1 MKRRVSGPHKRLVS
15 LKPITKKVPCFSF
28 RSLEQLEKENSSIS
42 DGYTL
47 SIAFACLLEIVKSL
61 DVLVQEN
68 NGVSSAAE
76 GMGWIEPDASGAAIE
91 TGVGTDTINENDK
104 GKEKLLFVNDQD
116 RIFPYNIDIILS
128 RQVMREN

>member
-1 MKRRVSGPHKRLVS
+1 M
-15 LKPITKKVPCFSF
+15 
-28 RSLEQLEKENSSIS
+28 
-42 DGYTL
+42 
-47 SIAFACLLEIVKSL
+47 LEIVKSL

-68 NGVSSAAE
+68 NGVSSAVE

-116 RIFPYNIDIILS
+116 RICPYNIDIILS

>member
-1 MKRRVSGPHKRLVS
+1 MKRRVSGPHKKLVN
-15 LKPITKKVPCFSF
+15 LKPITKRYHVFF
-28 RSLEQLEKENSSIS
+28 LRSLEQLEKENSSIS

-76 GMGWIEPDASGAAIE
+76 GGMGWIEPDAAGAAIE

-116 RIFPYNIDIILS
+116 RIFPYNIDII
-128 RQVMREN
+128 

>member
-1 MKRRVSGPHKRLVS
+1 MKRRVSGPHKKLVN
-15 LKPITKKVPCFSF
+15 LKPITKRYHFFFF

-76 GMGWIEPDASGAAIE
+76 GMGWIEPDVSGAAIE

-116 RIFPYNIDIILS
+116 GIFPYNIDIILS

>member
-1 MKRRVSGPHKRLVS
+1 M
-15 LKPITKKVPCFSF
+15 
-28 RSLEQLEKENSSIS
+28 
-42 DGYTL
+42 
-47 SIAFACLLEIVKSL
+47 
-61 DVLVQEN
+61 LVQEN

-76 GMGWIEPDASGAAIE
+76 GGMGWIEPDASGAAIE

-116 RIFPYNIDIILS
+116 RIFPYNIDMILS

>member
-1 MKRRVSGPHKRLVS
+1 M
-15 LKPITKKVPCFSF
+15 
-28 RSLEQLEKENSSIS
+28 
-42 DGYTL
+42 
-47 SIAFACLLEIVKSL
+47 
-61 DVLVQEN
+61 LVQEN

-116 RIFPYNIDIILS
+116 RYRYNIKQTSDERKLRDYFLIQLQIL
-128 RQVMREN
+128 RTYVIRIV

>member
-1 MKRRVSGPHKRLVS
+1 M
-15 LKPITKKVPCFSF
+15 
-28 RSLEQLEKENSSIS
+28 
-42 DGYTL
+42 
-47 SIAFACLLEIVKSL
+47 LEIVKSL

-76 GMGWIEPDASGAAIE
+76 GMGWIEPDKSGAAIE

>member
-1 MKRRVSGPHKRLVS
+1 M
-15 LKPITKKVPCFSF
+15 
-28 RSLEQLEKENSSIS
+28 
-42 DGYTL
+42 
-47 SIAFACLLEIVKSL
+47 LEIVKSL

-104 GKEKLLFVNDQD
+104 GKEKLLFVNDRD